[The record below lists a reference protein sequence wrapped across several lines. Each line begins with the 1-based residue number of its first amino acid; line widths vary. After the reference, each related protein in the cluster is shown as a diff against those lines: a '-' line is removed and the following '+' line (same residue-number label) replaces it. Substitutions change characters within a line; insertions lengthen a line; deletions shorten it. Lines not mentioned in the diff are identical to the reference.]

1 MRQQEEKEKAMPITS
16 GGAVAGTLFSSHSN
30 LGGGTG
36 LGHVD
41 LETVPEGSED
51 SASVRGRAPVRL
63 KAYHMS
69 RWATGSVGVIEE
81 EGGDVGASD
90 RGETDALPCRF
101 WMDDGELRAKIGRF
115 LKSTTFDFLI
125 GFVICA
131 NAVNIGVEQAFR
143 SRNYESE
150 AVAVLEHMF
159 LCIYLIELLLQF
171 YAFNLACFYD
181 SWVVFD
187 LVLVVTGVA
196 AQWIIQPV
204 FGSGSKFA
212 PLMVLRAARLMRLAQ
227 TIRLLIKFKELWIL
241 VRGLL
246 SSATTML
253 YTILLLFVILYILS
267 LLGVEI
273 LHAHPKAYGPERDP
287 EFARTTSQYFSSL
300 PVAMVTLIQ
309 FVCLDNVALIYGP
322 LVKHDPLLLFYFVSV
337 ILVVGIVVMNLVT
350 AVIVNSALEQTAQ
363 DKDMVKSLEDER
375 RKLVLKDLRRVFLRL
390 DKDGSGEVSRVEIQN
405 MGTSERTIL
414 AGLTGFE
421 DPLDIFDALDVDGD
435 GEIGIDEF
443 CDGLWQVAISQTPIE
458 IKRLEKQM
466 EWVRSQ
472 MGEARKDRYRIYSM
486 LSDLIELVKKQ
497 EKRHGHDRTT
507 DGRSSRHKSPRSP
520 KDAWKKGAKHEPE
533 PVSEFSGNGFVSAVS
548 ARCQEQV
555 AAAVISRMENVAEA
569 ATKAAVPAIF
579 EALDVMMDGSFTV
592 ALSNAL
598 DMQMEQ
604 EEIEETA
611 DESRSAFQKHA
622 TQRQIAR
629 LTPAPLFSQQQQ
641 EYDDDSNKTPA
652 SREWLKDTRIHKS
665 DDTLV
670 SSERNYRRNQS
681 QALSSRSGS
690 QSTHK
695 SSQDSLGFLEKLPTI
710 PHEDG
715 DKERLRRKKSSNNI
729 EERER
734 TLTLAERFVEKD
746 GATSSSHSSNSSN
759 SGHSSE
765 SDCEEIAHMHS
776 GEVSIRI

>member
-1 MRQQEEKEKAMPITS
+1 MFHST
-16 GGAVAGTLFSSHSN
+16 SN
-30 LGGGTG
+30 LRDGMG
-36 LGHVD
+36 LPVD
-41 LETVPEGSED
+41 LDTVPEGSED
-51 SASVRGRAPVRL
+51 SASIRGRAPVRL

-69 RWATGSVGVIEE
+69 RWATGSVAVIEE
-81 EGGDVGASD
+81 VSEAAPSD
-90 RGETDALPCRF
+90 RGDGDVTPCAF
-101 WMDDGELRAKIGRF
+101 WMDDGEFRARIGRF

-125 GFVICA
+125 GFVIAA

-143 SRNYESE
+143 IRDDESE
-150 AVAVLEHMF
+150 AVTVLEHVF
-159 LCIYLIELLLQF
+159 LSIYLVELILQF
-171 YAFNLACFYD
+171 YAFNSACFYD

-187 LVLVVTGVA
+187 LVLVVTGVI
-196 AQWIIQPV
+196 AQWIVQPV

-246 SSATTML
+246 SSAQTML

-267 LLGVEI
+267 LLGVE
-273 LHAHPKAYGPERDP
+273 LLQQHPQAYGPDRDP
-287 EFARTTSQYFSSL
+287 EFARTTAQYFGSL

-322 LVKHDPLLLFYFVSV
+322 LVKRDPWLIIYFVSV

-405 MGTSERTIL
+405 MGTSERAIL
-414 AGLTGFE
+414 EGLTGFE

-497 EKRHGHDRTT
+497 EKRHGRTA
-507 DGRSSRHKSPRSP
+507 DGKGSRHKSPRSP
-520 KDAWKKGAKHEPE
+520 KDAWKKGVKFEPDVAE
-533 PVSEFSGNGFVSAVS
+533 PTTGGGFVSEVS
-548 ARCQEQV
+548 NRCKEQV
-555 AAAVISRMENVAEA
+555 AAAVIARMETLAEA

-579 EALDVMMDGSFTV
+579 EALDDMMDGSFSI
-592 ALSNAL
+592 ALSSAL

-604 EEIEETA
+604 EEVAEIA
-611 DESRSAFQKHA
+611 DKSRSAFQMHA
-622 TQRQIAR
+622 AQRQIQR
-629 LTPAPLFSQQQQ
+629 LSPPPFFSQQQQ
-641 EYDDDSNKTPA
+641 EYDDNSSRTPA
-652 SREWLKDTRIHKS
+652 EREWLKDTRIHKS
-665 DDTLV
+665 SDTLI

-681 QALSSRSGS
+681 GALSSRSGS
-690 QSTHK
+690 TSTAR
-695 SSQDSLGFLEKLPTI
+695 SSQDSLGFMERPPTI
-710 PHEDG
+710 PDEEADQ
-715 DKERLRRKKSSNNI
+715 DSRLRRKKSSGNI
-729 EERER
+729 LERER
-734 TLTLAERFVEKD
+734 TLAERD
-746 GATSSSHSSNSSN
+746 ADRDPATSSESSSQSVHSVESEHEDNSVH
-759 SGHSSE
+759 G
-765 SDCEEIAHMHS
+765 D
-776 GEVSIRI
+776 EVSIRI